1 VSIVKAFRNLV
12 SGEDSELSTAY
23 AHFLKMVDQEH
34 GAVRNAILAATWQL
48 RNESTAIYAAV
59 REASAITERTG
70 LDTQTLISSTDL
82 LEKRLDSMIILLLC
96 PFY

>member
-1 VSIVKAFRNLV
+1 VKAFRNLI

-23 AHFLKMVDQEH
+23 AHFRKMVNQEH
-34 GAVRNAILAATWQL
+34 DAVRNAILAATGQL

-70 LDTQTLISSTDL
+70 VVTQTLISSTDL
-82 LEKRLDSMIILLLC
+82 LGKRLDSMVILLLC
-96 PFY
+96 PFH

>member
-1 VSIVKAFRNLV
+1 MKAFRNLV

-23 AHFLKMVDQEH
+23 AYFRKMVDQEH
-34 GAVRNAILAATWQL
+34 GAVRNAILAATGQL

-59 REASAITERTG
+59 REASATTERTG

-82 LEKRLDSMIILLLC
+82 LQKRLDSMIILLIC
-96 PFY
+96 PIY